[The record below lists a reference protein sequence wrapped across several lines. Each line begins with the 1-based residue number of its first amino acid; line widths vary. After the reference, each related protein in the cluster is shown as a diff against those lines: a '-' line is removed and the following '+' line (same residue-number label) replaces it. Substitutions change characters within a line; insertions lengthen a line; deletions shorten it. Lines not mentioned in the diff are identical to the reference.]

1 MSDPEEAPSTDA
13 ASSFTNPPP
22 ELLSCVSCRSRK
34 LKCDRVKPVCTR
46 CAKVN
51 NQCVYPE
58 SRRKP
63 AFKRR
68 NVRELEARLAQVEGL
83 LKDVAKPPPSA
94 TAPLGSGN
102 VTGGELSTSD
112 PLSAQDGGNMWTG
125 TGLDYD
131 PAIAEALLNGD
142 VPVLN
147 PLQPQQPLFTSTSP
161 EDSSG
166 ASGGFS
172 SGELYG
178 LGQFEPLPPHEMI
191 EELHAIYF
199 RKQQQLI
206 PIVHQGRYLQSFYSV
221 PHMRPPM
228 GLQYA
233 IWMMAAHTDE
243 KYGSYH
249 EVFYQRART
258 YLEHDELKGYGEHF
272 LTVRHAQAW
281 ALLSTNEARCMLFT
295 RASMSSARCTKLVMM
310 MGLHRLDDNSEAGE
324 RLMAPTL
331 GPPRDWTELEERRR
345 TLWGAFCIDSH
356 ASISTGWPNTFDV
369 TEITTRLPSSEEAF
383 ASCRE
388 EAASTLHDVF
398 KGADYSVF
406 ASAVITCHLFNQ
418 ILRHAHRPQPD
429 ERPEDVDYGK
439 FWTRHRSLDNTLSG
453 AFMFLPERFRLP
465 RNLRNPVAVHAN
477 LNLHAAV
484 ICLHHA
490 ACDKA
495 DEYDIPDHVRKVSL
509 DRLVTA
515 AGEIVNIMRLT
526 AHMNAGYVRLLPL
539 PLLPSL
545 PASSISPSLLTN
557 FQRSPLVALS
567 LYCACSAYIY
577 ASKFSSSS
585 PASSLSFLLDCME
598 TIARSH
604 IITRSYLAQAVRDIK
619 LNPWIDYFDVSKWE
633 SLPIIRQ
640 ANNNVPLLARS
651 SVSRHTK
658 IQPPLPG
665 RLPLSGS
672 SGCSGFGVGP
682 GPGSQSAGRVLGE
695 MEEEE
700 EEAEDDDDG
709 DDERAPAPKR
719 KRTTTTTGV
728 VLVVLE
734 EQQRFAAAVPPAT
747 ATTTVLNPPAAS
759 TSTSPSSSRAGV
771 ARQAAPGG
779 LWPPN
784 SAAATPAPQ
793 GTSANQYPPAGPS
806 SGWAGY
812 GQQHAQLPHRPS
824 GGSPA
829 VSTSSP
835 SATGGSGG
843 GSLGHPTP
851 GVYYAPVVAI
861 NAGEE
866 MQPSGLGMGKFYQTI
881 TGGGGEQWN
890 ALGGMGMMQK
900 DGGGYAQQQQQQF
913 YPQMGAEGYGVSGE
927 DAGGTWAGGGHV
939 QGWNTGAG

>member
-1 MSDPEEAPSTDA
+1 MSDPDEAPSAEA
-13 ASSFTNPPP
+13 ASSSTNPPP

-46 CAKVN
+46 CDKVN

-83 LKDVAKPPPSA
+83 LKDVAKPPPFA
-94 TAPLGSGN
+94 TAPSGLPGN
-102 VTGGELSTSD
+102 VNGGEVSTGD
-112 PLSAQDGGNMWTG
+112 PLSVQDGGNMWTG

-495 DEYDIPDHVRKVSL
+495 DEYDLPDHVRKVSL

-526 AHMNAGYVRLLPL
+526 AHMNAGY
-539 PLLPSL
+539 
-545 PASSISPSLLTN
+545 
-557 FQRSPLVALS
+557 RSPLVALS

-585 PASSLSFLLDCME
+585 FSPPSTSLSFLLYSME
-598 TIARSH
+598 SIARSH

-619 LNPWIDYFDVSKWE
+619 LNPWMAHDVSKWE

-665 RLPLSGS
+665 RLPLGG

-682 GPGSQSAGRVLGE
+682 GPGAQFAGRVLGE

-700 EEAEDDDDG
+700 DAEDDDG
-709 DDERAPAPKR
+709 DDERAPGPKR
-719 KRTTTTTGV
+719 KRTTNTGV
-728 VLVVLE
+728 VLVVPE
-734 EQQRFAAAVPPAT
+734 EQQRFAAAVTAAT
-747 ATTTVLNPPAAS
+747 STTVLNPPAA
-759 TSTSPSSSRAGV
+759 STSPSSSRAGV

-793 GTSANQYPPAGPS
+793 GTTVNNQYPAGPS
-806 SGWAGY
+806 SGWAGGY
-812 GQQHAQLPHRPS
+812 AQQQQQLPHRPT

-861 NAGEE
+861 NAGGE
-866 MQPSGLGMGKFYQTI
+866 MQQPQMQPPGLRMGEFYQTT
-881 TGGGGEQWN
+881 TGGGLGGGQWN
-890 ALGGMGMMQK
+890 ALGGMGMMQQ
-900 DGGGYAQQQQQQF
+900 DGGEYVQQQQQQQQF
-913 YPQMGAEGYGVSGE
+913 YPQMGAEAYGVPGE
-927 DAGGTWAGGGHV
+927 DAGGIWAGRNGAGHV
-939 QGWNTGAG
+939 QGWETGAG